1 MTESRFAS
9 HLRLI
14 AEDGR
19 ILAEEAPQLTDQDLD
34 DLSEEALYKNSN
46 FARIDVEEAVKLTK
60 LAKEKKLEGRDTF
73 TLFAMMFMTD
83 WRDGKCKAT
92 VEGLTELLGWHR
104 TQVSRS
110 VARLTKAGIIAPVKE
125 KLTKR
130 KVYLFNPRLLI
141 YGTGKRRGYLIKKYI
156 EAVYNNTPTDV
167 II

>member
-1 MTESRFAS
+1 MTESCFAS
-9 HLRLI
+9 HLRLVV
-14 AEDGR
+14 EDGQ
-19 ILAEEAPQLTDQDLD
+19 ILAEEASKLTQQDLD
-34 DLSEEALYKNSN
+34 DLSEETLYRNSK
-46 FARIDVEEAVKLTK
+46 FAKIDVEEAVKLAK
-60 LAKEKKLEGRDTF
+60 LAREKKLEGRDTF